1 MKKERKMKKLMAV
14 KLSAM
19 SLLLASCANSVKFSD
34 SVEPVD
40 DYKAKTEMVLQQTE
54 SDSIEGKASY
64 YHDKFDGR
72 MTANG
77 EKFDQKAL
85 TAAHKTLPF
94 GTVLQV
100 TNMDNGKTVKVRIND
115 RGPYVGDRVIDLSKA
130 AAQQLGMMGN
140 GLANVQIQIL

>member
-1 MKKERKMKKLMAV
+1 MVV

-40 DYKAKTEMVLQQTE
+40 GNKAKTEMVMHQTG
-54 SDSIEGKASY
+54 SYSIEGKASY

-100 TNMDNGKTVKVRIND
+100 TNIDNGKTVKVRIND
-115 RGPYVGDRVIDLSKA
+115 RGPYVGGRVIDLSKA
-130 AAQQLGMMGN
+130 AAQQLGMMDN
-140 GLANVQIQIL
+140 GLANVRIQIL